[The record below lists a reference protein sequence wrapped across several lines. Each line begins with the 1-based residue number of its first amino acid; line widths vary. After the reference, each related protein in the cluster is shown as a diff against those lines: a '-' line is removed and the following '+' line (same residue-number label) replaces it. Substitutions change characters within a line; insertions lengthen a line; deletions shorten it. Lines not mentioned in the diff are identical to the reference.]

1 MPAYTIGPPCR
12 RASSARS
19 PPRPASTC
27 CATSS
32 ARNRP
37 SGTSGIPENLRNPSI
52 EITPRC
58 VSSGEGGSSCATE
71 LCPTRA
77 VLRTHTVVE
86 STRRPRPWARRRGR
100 TSRRQIVGRRRA
112 LDPYQRVMGRT
123 TMKRRAFLAT
133 IGASTAAAALWPSL
147 IRRAFADA
155 SFDAP
160 GAKKTAPGL
169 STNAKHID
177 PSKRPQLV
185 IVIPADDGQKYRRGE
200 MWGEYLNHGEP
211 SQLAPL
217 AHVDVSCATMAELGA
232 LAKDVKGEPLAILF
246 SQGGGVRVLDATLPE
261 YNVGRRFDPKNDDA
275 IVDKRIAVMSK
286 MVAGAL

>member
-1 MPAYTIGPPCR
+1 
-12 RASSARS
+12 
-19 PPRPASTC
+19 
-27 CATSS
+27 
-32 ARNRP
+32 
-37 SGTSGIPENLRNPSI
+37 
-52 EITPRC
+52 
-58 VSSGEGGSSCATE
+58 
-71 LCPTRA
+71 
-77 VLRTHTVVE
+77 
-86 STRRPRPWARRRGR
+86 
-100 TSRRQIVGRRRA
+100 
-112 LDPYQRVMGRT
+112 
-123 TMKRRAFLAT
+123 MKRRAFLAT

-286 MVAGAL
+286 MVAGALPPVPSGEVRAAAARVIRAVRETPPAGSHWANASGCGPATVENMKEDDGEVVGYGCGMGHVPAKSSRFLYFFAKTPQQMERDAMREQEAKAKALKSKKAER